1 MGDFFPL
8 SREGVKLYK
17 SFLSKVLLRFFAVGN
32 LAHGN
37 FISAAPGALKSAQS
51 LKSLILS
58 KVLASLAD
66 KKKEVRFIPLITIR

>member
-1 MGDFFPL
+1 MGDFL
-8 SREGVKLYK
+8 SLIRDGVKLYK
-17 SFLSKVLLRFFAVGN
+17 SFLSKGLLHFFAVGH

-37 FISAAPGALKSAQS
+37 FISAAPGALKPAQS

>member
-8 SREGVKLYK
+8 SRKGVKLYK
-17 SFLSKVLLRFFAVGN
+17 SFLSKGLLHCFTVGY
-32 LAHGN
+32 LVHGN
-37 FISAAPGALKSAQS
+37 FISAAPGALKPAQS

>member
-8 SREGVKLYK
+8 SREGIKLHK
-17 SFLSKVLLRFFAVGN
+17 SFLSKGLLNYIETVY

-37 FISAAPGALKSAQS
+37 LISAALGALKPAQS

-58 KVLASLAD
+58 KVLAGLAD